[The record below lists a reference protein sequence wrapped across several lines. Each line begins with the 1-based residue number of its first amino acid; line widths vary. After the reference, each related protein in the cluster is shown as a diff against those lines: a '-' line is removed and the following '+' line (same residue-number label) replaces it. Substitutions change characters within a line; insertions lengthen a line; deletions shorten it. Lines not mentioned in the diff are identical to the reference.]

1 MPIEVGGEDP
11 TIEKNEQEIIQNDP
25 KVEAPKEE
33 RADPF
38 ANLELPPPVGSDG
51 DDWSEEPELPSEDHS
66 ALASAAKALKDEAEP
81 RRRQAPSLDLF
92 GEGGGGDMG
101 GGFGGFDG
109 GLSSL
114 NDPTISH
121 LDDPPFL
128 SGRTSGGDLF
138 GNRAQGPMGR
148 ATSPKLFAQAS
159 QFPTCHQLRCWKWEN
174 GIPVGLGVIDAQST
188 EEDLVQE
195 FYDAMPRPTQ
205 GKAQFKLRP
214 IDINGQEMGQ
224 EVTLIISEHHAALK
238 RIRDAREYE
247 SQQKGEFDYV
257 TEDPAATMASQMTQA
272 YDRMFQ
278 MTEKKQD
285 ALERTLQMERDRM
298 RDAEMGMAQERI
310 DLATNT
316 AQGIQVLTERM
327 MNDEAQRSDRA
338 MQQQSEQSQLLISTL
353 TQIFSQQQSQ
363 MAIFQEQQRQAD
375 EHRLEQERSRAVRER
390 EEVEARRRR
399 DQEEFE
405 RRRLKEEA
413 EFERKWKHIEE
424 EKKHEREQLI
434 AHLAREKD
442 ESRLRAESDSA
453 RLRQEIDHTRLRM
466 DQERMNVEARMQRE
480 REQYEM
486 RMKHEREDAIRRESE
501 RKDELKRQEDHRRQE
516 YGIREK
522 QLEVQAQRD
531 REHQERLLQMSVM
544 ERESQR
550 EGMERRGTHERE
562 LRASAE
568 VERKRQHELML
579 KEMEIS
585 RERDREHSQK
595 MLELSKM
602 ELSNRKEDSI
612 TSFLPKITGLLKDI
626 GLEPAEVMQR
636 IMGGGGGDFDD
647 DEEESGGSSSWLE
660 NIPKL
665 LGAAGDVAKLVMATK
680 GGGVG
685 VPPQMPPHMS
695 APPRPQPP
703 PRPRPRQRRGPPQ
716 LNQQQNFQ
724 APPRPQPQPQRVE
737 QPKREVEP
745 GVVRM
750 SANQLNNPPPVQ
762 QRSAPQQSNVVQS
775 PPVNL
780 PLKTVKK
787 ARNAVRKMVSDLMKS
802 PKEMWQEKL
811 TGALMQEPT
820 ILEYIMQKTV
830 YHTVIE
836 GGGNPE
842 FALEFIGELKSSGLV
857 PKEIPLGEPT

>member
-1 MPIEVGGEDP
+1 MPIEVGGVDSTEGKP
-11 TIEKNEQEIIQNDP
+11 EQENTQDDP
-25 KVEAPKEE
+25 KPEEPKED

-66 ALASAAKALKDEAEP
+66 ALTSAAKALKDEAAP
-81 RRRQAPSLDLF
+81 RRSRQAGPSLDLF
-92 GEGGGGDMG
+92 GESGGGLD

-114 NDPTISH
+114 NDPSISH
-121 LDDPPFL
+121 LEDPPFL

-188 EEDLVQE
+188 EEDMVQE

-224 EVTLIISEHHAALK
+224 EITLIISEHHAALK

-247 SQQKGEFDYV
+247 SQQKGEFEYV
-257 TEDPAATMASQMTQA
+257 TEDPAATMASQMSQA

-327 MNDEAQRSDRA
+327 MNDEAQRSERS
-338 MQQQSEQSQLLISTL
+338 MKQQSEQSQLLISTL

-363 MAIFQEQQRQAD
+363 MSIFQEQQRQAD

-424 EKKHEREQLI
+424 EKKHEREQLV
-434 AHLAREKD
+434 AHLSKEKED
-442 ESRLRAESDSA
+442 SRLRAESDSA
-453 RLRQEIDHTRLRM
+453 RLRQEIEHTRLRM
-466 DQERMNVEARMQRE
+466 EQERINGEARMQRE

-486 RMKHEREDAIRRESE
+486 RMKHEREDAIRRENE
-501 RKDELKRQEDHRRQE
+501 RKDELRRQEEHRRQE
-516 YGIREK
+516 HTLREK

-550 EGMERRGTHERE
+550 EGMERRDKHERE
-562 LRASAE
+562 LRAQAE

-579 KEMEIS
+579 KELEIS

-595 MLELSKM
+595 MLELSKI
-602 ELSNRKEDSI
+602 EINARKEDSI
-612 TSFLPKITGLLKDI
+612 TSFLPKVTGLLKDI
-626 GLEPAEVMQR
+626 GLEPAEVIQR
-636 IMGGGGGDFDD
+636 VLGGGGGDFDD
-647 DEEESGGSSSWLE
+647 DDDEESSGSSGWLE

-680 GGGVG
+680 GGGMG
-685 VPPQMPPHMS
+685 MPPQMPPHMA

-703 PRPRPRQRRGPPQ
+703 PRPRPRNRRPPQ
-716 LNQQQNFQ
+716 IHQQPNFQ
-724 APPRPQPQPQRVE
+724 APPRPQPQPQRVQ
-737 QPKREVEP
+737 QPPQQVEP

-750 SANQLNNPPPVQ
+750 NANQLNNPPPMQ
-762 QRSAPQQSNVVQS
+762 PKPQPQPQN
-775 PPVNL
+775 PGVNL

-787 ARNAVRKMVSDLMKS
+787 ARNAVRKMVVDLMKS
-802 PKEMWQEKL
+802 DKAVWQEKL
-811 TGALMQEPT
+811 TAALMQEPT